1 MGARARYVHTVQ
13 ALADKYP
20 TENLLLVTH
29 GMLMLHSW
37 SHSLEFQSLIIS
49 RISLVV

>member
-29 GMLMLHSW
+29 GILHSW
-37 SHSLEFQSLIIS
+37 SHSLEFQSL
-49 RISLVV
+49 SLYHELV

>member
-1 MGARARYVHTVQ
+1 MDARSRYANVVQ

-29 GMLMLHSW
+29 GRFHIW
-37 SHSLEFQSLIIS
+37 Y
-49 RISLVV
+49 